1 MRGPPNVAPLFLS
14 RDASRMATCLI
25 AAIRIHG
32 DPIQLSPLLKS
43 DKVRLEGGS
52 GDRCI
57 SSRRD
62 RWRRAT
68 PTAWKALQRCYSKR
82 YAMHGLGDGGRPLM
96 QILTRRA
103 SSASGVAGQGQGSNG
118 FARRRRRIYRSP
130 TQKRGRGYQTARRH
144 DQRSAFGDD

>member
-32 DPIQLSPLLKS
+32 EPIQLSPLLKS

-82 YAMHGLGDGGRPLM
+82 YAMHGLGDGGRPL
-96 QILTRRA
+96 LFPRE
-103 SSASGVAGQGQGSNG
+103 SGQGE
-118 FARRRRRIYRSP
+118 
-130 TQKRGRGYQTARRH
+130 
-144 DQRSAFGDD
+144 